1 MNTRFI
7 VAAIGI
13 GVIGLAAGVLGTKL
27 VTDRK
32 DKATTAK
39 EEKEEKEEMVAYS
52 FTVTDETEK
61 EDYIEALDETTAE
74 YKIEN
79 VGEKRWRF
87 DISLKAGEVD
97 HVSQNNLVRC
107 KLYDIINAFPEKP
120 AP

>member
-13 GVIGLAAGVLGTKL
+13 GVVGLAAGIIGRKAMM
-27 VTDRK
+27 DRK
-32 DKATTAK
+32 DTVTNDEEKK
-39 EEKEEKEEMVAYS
+39 EEKDEMLAYS
-52 FTVTDETEK
+52 FTVTDEAEK

-74 YKIEN
+74 YKIES

-87 DISLKAGEVD
+87 DISLKTGEVD
-97 HVSQNNLVRC
+97 RVSQNNLVRC